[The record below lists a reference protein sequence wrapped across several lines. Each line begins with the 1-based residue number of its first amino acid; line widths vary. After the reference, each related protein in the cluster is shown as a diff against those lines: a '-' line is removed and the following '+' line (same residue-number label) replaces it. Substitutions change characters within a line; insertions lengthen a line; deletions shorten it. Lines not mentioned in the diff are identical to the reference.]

1 VTEDLAAPPVVS
13 FDAARTRSIGS
24 DADALEAFYH
34 CYYEAVVRYLT
45 RRIDDPQDIADLTAD
60 TFLSAMR
67 SAATFDPRRGRPLA
81 WLLGI
86 AHNTVRGFHRQ
97 RATDWQ
103 VNGRIAGRRL
113 LTTDDILRLE
123 ERLDADRKA
132 REVIELFD
140 QLAPNDRELVELV
153 HMNGLTPQEA
163 ARALGMLPA
172 TARLR
177 LFRAR
182 ARLRGALDAKEQD
195 R

>member
-1 VTEDLAAPPVVS
+1 MVS
-13 FDAARTRSIGS
+13 FPAARTRLIGS

-45 RRIDDPQDIADLTAD
+45 RRIDDPHDIADLTAD

-97 RATDWQ
+97 RANDWQ
-103 VNGRIAGRRL
+103 ANRRIAGRRL

-123 ERLDADRKA
+123 ERLDADREA

-140 QLAPNDRELVELV
+140 RLAPKDRELVELV

-172 TARLR
+172 AARLR

-182 ARLRGALDAKEQD
+182 ATLRGALDAKEQG